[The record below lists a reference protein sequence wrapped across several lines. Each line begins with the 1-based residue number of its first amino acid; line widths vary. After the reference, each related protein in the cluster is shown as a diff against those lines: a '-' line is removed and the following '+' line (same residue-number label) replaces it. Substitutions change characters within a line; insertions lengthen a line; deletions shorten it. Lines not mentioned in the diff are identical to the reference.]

1 MQQWFA
7 LCKAQLQQS
16 MTLFVV
22 MLTLT
27 MMLLLFDFH
36 QRIWVGRDTAN
47 SAAFDAVSELQLQT
61 AALGYSQ
68 AMQQW
73 LDQLNAQQEAKAG
86 GQEDAAEAKALAGA
100 MNLTSLR
107 VRVRAVFIRR
117 QPAVALA
124 LAELQTLSDGK
135 VQLQRLELG
144 SEVDGYRVSAIQ
156 KGLVVFS
163 QIADP
168 AKQLSVPVFK
178 GEHP

>member
-7 LCKAQLQQS
+7 LCKVQFQQS
-16 MTLFVV
+16 RTLFAMVLV
-22 MLTLT
+22 LALTL
-27 MMLLLFDFH
+27 LLLDFKE
-36 QRIWVGRDTAN
+36 RIWVGRDTTN
-47 SAAFDAVSELQLQT
+47 SAAFDAVGELQLQT
-61 AALGYSQ
+61 SAPGYSQ

-73 LDQLNAQQEAKAG
+73 LDQLTTQQEAKAG
-86 GQEDAAEAKALAGA
+86 GQENAAEAKALAGA
-100 MNLTSLR
+100 MSLTSLR
-107 VRVRAVFIRR
+107 VRVRAVFIRQ

-135 VQLQRLELG
+135 VQLQRLEQG